1 MLGVS
6 QLINI
11 LILKYKIL
19 QTSVLLDLI
28 LVSWQA
34 YKSIIA
40 MYPPFFLRNYS
51 TYNNDE
57 SFQQF
62 LFHALIQI
70 VSTVGVLTH
79 NPLRVFYLNH

>member
-1 MLGVS
+1 MLVVS
-6 QLINI
+6 LLKNI

-28 LVSWQA
+28 SVSWHA

-51 TYNNDE
+51 AYNNDE

-62 LFHALIQI
+62 LFHALTQMY
-70 VSTVGVLTH
+70 GAW
-79 NPLRVFYLNH
+79 

>member
-51 TYNNDE
+51 TYNNYE

-62 LFHALIQI
+62 LFHALI
-70 VSTVGVLTH
+70 
-79 NPLRVFYLNH
+79 YCAW